1 MIGPRPPPTIPITTT
16 YAPSTSPVDEA
27 WSVNLSSSTAKEALT
42 IPRRPL
48 DVVLRPHQ
56 LQLRQPLLSDRQP
69 APRRLR
75 PLRQNNRWGTFP
87 SANVMWRPT
96 MRLSYVTHTP
106 WLYDAKIRAGYGVL
120 GNDGIAQFLYT
131 RSYVG
136 DQIMCTNFGGNN
148 EVSGWAK
155 LQSPESGH
163 QMGGNTPA

>member
-1 MIGPRPPPTIPITTT
+1 MVPESDDRLRGHRLQFLLQLHTRHRL
-16 YAPSTSPVDEA
+16 PVDEA
-27 WSVNLSSSTAKEALT
+27 WSVNLSSSTAKKHWT

-96 MRLSYVTHTP
+96 TRLSYVTPCH
-106 WLYDAKIRAGYGVL
+106 YGSTMPRYAPATVCSATTAL
-120 GNDGIAQFLYT
+120 
-131 RSYVG
+131 RS
-136 DQIMCTNFGGNN
+136 
-148 EVSGWAK
+148 S
-155 LQSPESGH
+155 S
-163 QMGGNTPA
+163 TPALMSATR